1 MTDPRAPDEWPRPV
15 FGEHGSRDD
24 EYGLTDLF
32 RNPLDPGYADAAHR
46 RAARGGG
53 PRPWRYA
60 HRGGYLASLVAVGL
74 LLAVAYQQVVAEEP
88 TRTQV
93 RADLEAQIH
102 DREDV
107 TDQLQAEA
115 EELRENVAQL
125 RDELLSDSEVAQL
138 RELEAVTGLA
148 EVTGAGAVVRVDDGP
163 PTVDPGTGAE
173 VIEAEARILDLD
185 LQQIANGLWAA
196 GAEAIA
202 INDRRLTATST
213 IRSASGAILVD
224 RRPVTG
230 PYVIVAIGPDD
241 LPDRYRD
248 STTDDLMG
256 QLVEDYGI
264 AYEVRAED
272 DLTVPAAAGSQLH
285 HATPGGNS

>member
-1 MTDPRAPDEWPRPV
+1 MSDPRAPDEWTPQV
-15 FGEHGSRDD
+15 FGTHAGRED

-32 RNPLDPGYADAAHR
+32 RNPLDPGYAEAAARREERGPAGGPSRLAHR
-46 RAARGGG
+46 SGL
-53 PRPWRYA
+53 
-60 HRGGYLASLVAVGL
+60 LASLLVIGL
-74 LLAVAYQQVVAEEP
+74 VLAVAYQQVVAEEP

-93 RADLEAQIH
+93 RADLETQIH
-102 DREDV
+102 EREDV

-115 EELRENVAQL
+115 EALREEVGRL
-125 RDELLSDSEVAQL
+125 RDALLGEAEVRRL

-148 EVTGAGAVVRVDDGP
+148 EVTGHGAVVRVDDGP
-163 PTVDPGTGAE
+163 PAVDPATGAE
-173 VIEAEARILDLD
+173 QMDPQARILDLD

-224 RRPVTG
+224 RRPVAG

-241 LPDRYRD
+241 LADRYRD
-248 STTDDLMG
+248 SGTDQLMR
-256 QLVEDYGI
+256 QLVDDYGI
-264 AYEVRAED
+264 SYEVRGEE
-272 DLTVPAAAGSQLH
+272 DLTLPAAAGTQPRY
-285 HATPGGNS
+285 ATPGGNP